1 MRGRPLPVRRGPQI
15 TMRQIGINRIGARFS
30 AGAVT
35 SAFVAALLAPVTIAA
50 TATTVQARDQIVSLS
65 IAQSKSIRVSKG
77 KPQTIRTDAAFYEIV
92 IGDTEI
98 ANVNPLTDQS
108 FYVLG
113 NKLGTTG
120 IALFD
125 EQKQLVGTIDIEVTL
140 DTEQLASTIKQTIP
154 ESAIKV
160 ESANGRVVLSGK
172 AKDAVDAE
180 KVEKIAKN
188 FSGDEDVINSVSI
201 GSSQQVQLN
210 VRFVEINRVA
220 GTELSSRIGA
230 SYNFGS
236 GAVGVSSNPGGIA
249 RNDPTSIV
257 AGLVSGGLSIDA
269 TIKALEDKGLARR
282 LAEPNLIA
290 RSGEEASFLAG
301 GEVPIPVAQDNN
313 TISYIFKKY
322 GVSLAFRPQVL
333 KDGLISLEIEP
344 EVSSIDGSNNFS
356 VGSGINVPSFIVRR
370 AHTSVDLKSGQSFM
384 MAGLLQSQ
392 NEVIRKQ
399 IPVASKV
406 PILGSLFASKQY
418 QRRETDLV
426 IIITPHLVKPIDP
439 TKKIATPGNKS
450 VPASTVD
457 VILGD
462 IDEIEVSDI
471 DRAKLASVNAAAELL
486 PQAGHFLTLSDGSRV
501 GGKSNVYK

>member
-1 MRGRPLPVRRGPQI
+1 MTYKAFKGASARKCARLPVL
-15 TMRQIGINRIGARFS
+15 AL
-30 AGAVT
+30 ALAVF
-35 SAFVAALLAPVTIAA
+35 APLLAGSPA
-50 TATTVQARDQIVSLS
+50 QARDQVIKLS
-65 IAQSKSIRVSKG
+65 VAQSKSIRVSKG

-98 ANVNPLTDQS
+98 ANVNPLTDKS

-113 NKLGTTG
+113 NQLGTTG

-125 EQKQLVGTIDIEVTL
+125 ENKQLVGSIDIEVAL
-140 DTEQLASTIKQTIP
+140 DTEQLASTIRETIP

-160 ESANGRVVLSGK
+160 ESANGRVVLSGE
-172 AKDAVDAE
+172 AKDAIDAE

-188 FSGDEDVINSVSI
+188 FSGKEDVINSVSI

-220 GTELSSRIGA
+220 GTELSSRIDA

-236 GAVGVSSNPGGIA
+236 GSVGLSSNPGGIA

-257 AGLVSGGLSIDA
+257 ASLVSGGLSVDA

-313 TISYIFKKY
+313 TITYIFKKY

-344 EVSSIDGSNNFS
+344 EVSSVDTSNSFS

-370 AHTSVDLKSGQSFM
+370 ARTSVDLKSGQSFM

-399 IPVASKV
+399 VPAASKV
-406 PILGSLFASKQY
+406 PILGALFASKEY

-426 IIITPHLVKPIDP
+426 IIITPHLIKPIDP
-439 TKKIATPGNKS
+439 TKKIATPGDKT
-450 VPASTVD
+450 VPGSAVD

-462 IDEIEVSDI
+462 IDEIQVSDI
-471 DRAKLASVNAAAELL
+471 DRAKVASVQAVAEQL
-486 PQAGHFLTLSDGSRV
+486 PHAGHFLTLRDGSRV
-501 GGKSNVYK
+501 GGPSNVLK